1 MTDKL
6 NSFVA
11 FCKRH
16 RILTTIA
23 LIIVFDIVVI
33 VASYFALGVFT
44 NHGNKETV
52 PNLTGM
58 DIDKATE
65 MLSRRNLNIEISD
78 SSYVANVKPGCVLEQ
93 NPAAGSFVKDGRTI
107 YVTIRTYSTKLI
119 KLPSL
124 TDMSVR
130 QGESVLRSA
139 GVKSIRIRRVPSEFQ
154 DLVLQV
160 LCNGNSVQDGGKIPV
175 DAEVTL
181 VVGDGSLNG
190 VVEEDLSGND
200 TAAFG
205 GDEEFELE

>member
-1 MTDKL
+1 MADKL
-6 NSFVA
+6 NTFVA

-23 LIIVFDIVVI
+23 LIIIVDIIVV
-33 VASYFALGVFT
+33 VASYFALGWFT
-44 NHGNKETV
+44 NHGNRETV

-58 DIDKATE
+58 DIEKATE
-65 MLSRRNLNIEISD
+65 MLSRRNLNIEIAD
-78 SSYVANVKPGCVLEQ
+78 SSYVANAKPGSVLEQ

-160 LCNGNSVQDGGKIPV
+160 LCNGNAVQDGGKIPV

-190 VVEEDLSGND
+190 IVEEDLSGND
-200 TAAFG
+200 TAVVG
-205 GDEEFELE
+205 VEEEFELE